1 MEVANFILLIIILIS
16 LLTLKNKVTALQQ
29 NMNDVLR
36 RLSPKKEYESS
47 KKEVAKPLA
56 PKIIQPIQQKP
67 PEVPT
72 PEKPIIIPSE
82 APKVAA
88 ISKPVNTSSES
99 HAYKFKQAKP
109 KKPSFL
115 ERNPDLEKFIG
126 ENLLSKIGIVI
137 FVIGIGF
144 LVKLGIDNDVI
155 TEPLRVAIGI
165 LIGGLMIG
173 IAHYLRKT
181 FANFSSILIGGA
193 LAVLYFT
200 IALAFHEYQLFSQ
213 TVAFVIMVIITVF
226 AVILSL
232 AYDRK
237 ELAVLAVLGGF
248 GTPFFVSTGSGNI
261 TVLFSYLL
269 LLNVGMLSLVYFKKW
284 NIINYLCFGLT
295 YLLFIGVFGDKF
307 VGNEDATRGTMLL
320 FLTLFYLVFFGMNL
334 MYNVK
339 NKNKFEASEITI
351 LLTNTGIY
359 FGFGL
364 ALLANYHDGLYSGL
378 FTTLVA
384 IFNCVFALL
393 LFKKK
398 DIDQNL
404 LYLLIGLI
412 LTFVSLIAPIQLDGN
427 NITLFWAAES
437 VLLLWLAKKSKIEFI
452 KFTSILVL
460 ILMLISLVMDW
471 NQHYSKWSADVL
483 PIVFNKVFVTTEI
496 ALLALLGHLKLLQ
509 KVEQIEFLA
518 INIVWKKRFISI
530 MFALVLY
537 LGILMEFNYQLRMMD
552 LTSSYWHMLLAIY
565 HFIWVSALLL
575 IERYKPSK
583 GLFTLNLFLASF
595 AILAYGTFIE
605 RIIANARNLFMN
617 DNYELSG
624 FVTHYAL
631 LMLLLF
637 IISLFYQKLHKQ
649 FGFKSSEGKIAL
661 WGLAIIGLI
670 ITCFE
675 VGHVA
680 IISQYNG
687 KTNLSVIQNNVI
699 RSVYPVIWGV
709 SAFVLMIIGMK
720 YKLKTLRIISLVLFC
735 ITILKL
741 FVYDL
746 AGNATGKI
754 ISFILLGVIL
764 LVISFLYQKL
774 KFIIQD
780 DEALEKE

>member
-16 LLTLKNKVTALQQ
+16 LLTLKNKVAALQQ

-36 RLSPKKEYESS
+36 RLSPKKEEEPRI
-47 KKEVAKPLA
+47 KEVVKPV
-56 PKIIQPIQQKP
+56 PPVSQPIQQAP
-67 PEVPT
+67 PAVPK
-72 PEKPIIIPSE
+72 PEKRIVISSE
-82 APKVAA
+82 APRVAP
-88 ISKPVNTSSES
+88 ISKPANTSSES

-137 FVIGIGF
+137 FVIGMGF

-165 LIGGLMIG
+165 FIGGLMIG
-173 IAHYLRKT
+173 IAHYLRLS
-181 FANFSSILIGGA
+181 FAKFSSILIGGA

-213 TVAFVIMVIITVF
+213 TVAFVIMVVITVF

-261 TVLFSYLL
+261 TILFSYLL
-269 LLNVGMLSLVYFKKW
+269 LLNVGMLSLVYSKKW

-334 MYNVK
+334 IYNVK
-339 NKNKFEASEITI
+339 NKNKFEASEITM

-364 ALLANYHDGLYSGL
+364 ALLANYHNGLYSGL

-404 LYLLIGLI
+404 LYLLIGLV
-412 LTFVSLIAPIQLDGN
+412 LTFISLIAPIQLDGN

-471 NQHYSKWSADVL
+471 GQHYSKWSTDVL

-496 ALLALLGHLKLLQ
+496 ALLALLAHLKLLQ
-509 KVEQIEFLA
+509 KVEQIEFLS
-518 INIVWKKRFISI
+518 INIVWKKQFVSI

-552 LTSSYWHMLLAIY
+552 LTSSYWYMLLAIY

-583 GLFTLNLFLASF
+583 GLFALNLFLASF

-605 RIIANARNLFMN
+605 SIITNARNLFMN

-624 FVTHYAL
+624 FVTHYVL

-637 IISLFYQKLHKQ
+637 IISLFYQKLYKQ

-670 ITCFE
+670 ITSLE

-687 KTNLSVIQNNVI
+687 ENNLTVIQNNVI

-746 AGNATGKI
+746 EGNATGKI